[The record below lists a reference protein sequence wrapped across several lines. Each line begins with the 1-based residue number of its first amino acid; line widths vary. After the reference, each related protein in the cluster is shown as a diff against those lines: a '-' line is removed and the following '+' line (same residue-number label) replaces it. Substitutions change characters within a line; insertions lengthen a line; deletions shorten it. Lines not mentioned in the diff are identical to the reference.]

1 MSETNQNKPMLLQL
15 RRLQDQHRKL
25 ERELEHYGLYSAYSP
40 SAQLKER
47 ELKKVKLKNKEMI
60 TTILSDQPELAAEMA
75 ND

>member
-1 MSETNQNKPMLLQL
+1 MNDANNSKPVLIQL

-40 SAQLKER
+40 SAKLKER
-47 ELKKVKLKNKEMI
+47 EIKKVKLKNKEMI
-60 TTILSDQPELAAEMA
+60 SSILRNEPSLAAEVL

>member
-1 MSETNQNKPMLLQL
+1 MSDTNKPILLQL

-60 TTILSDQPELAAEMA
+60 TTILSSQPDLAFELA